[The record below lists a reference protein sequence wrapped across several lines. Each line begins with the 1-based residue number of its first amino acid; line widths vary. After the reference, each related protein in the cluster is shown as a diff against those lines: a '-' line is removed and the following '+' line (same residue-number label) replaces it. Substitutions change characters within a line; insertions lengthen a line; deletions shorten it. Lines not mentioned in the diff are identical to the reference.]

1 MTTNGLAIRS
11 MDDVERIAT
20 IAVASNYTACRRVE
34 EAAMIIIT
42 GHELGLSPAQSLRGI
57 YVVKGK
63 PVLAA
68 DTMVAVVR
76 RSGLCESWR
85 TVESTPERCTITT
98 RRKGETHDAE
108 RTWTIAD
115 AKRAG
120 LLTNGTWGAYPAAM
134 LRHRCASDLA
144 REVYPDVILGMYDP
158 EEMESALTAE
168 DVREDHIAAA
178 RSEVSR
184 RMAAGQSAES
194 IEGQL
199 RNIIGRPQ
207 AIPTLASIGI
217 EVQRPTLPA
226 PSSWPADLAACT
238 TLADVRAA
246 YAASV
251 TPDTSSAMR
260 DDVRAWLAERGIPG
274 VTGAEATA
282 LLSTLPEDACRVLSE
297 LWLDEEREA
306 SERCVTAARAV
317 KGAAWDAHSTK
328 TAHTVVV
335 RCYAHTTGA
344 DSLRGAADA
353 LVAARDAVEEAHA
366 LEVPADV
373 QERIASKTTR
383 PALLNSIRA
392 HAAEVLAN
400 PTLAGLYAAQWVK
413 VNAAPNDPRPLPDQY
428 DDALARVRDVA
439 TKATEGSAE

>member
-1 MTTNGLAIRS
+1 MSENGLAIRS
-11 MDDVERIAT
+11 LDDVERLAR
-20 IAVASNYTACRRVE
+20 IAVSSGFTQCKTPA
-34 EAAMIIIT
+34 EAVVILMT
-42 GHELGLSPAQSLRGI
+42 GQELGLSPMQSLRGI

-76 RSGLCESWR
+76 RSGVCESWR
-85 TVESTPERCTITT
+85 IVESTPDRCTITT

-134 LRHRCASDLA
+134 LRHRCAADLA
-144 REVYPDVILGMYDP
+144 RQEYPDVILGMYDP
-158 EEMESALTAE
+158 EEMES
-168 DVREDHIAAA
+168 VAA
-178 RSEVSR
+178 
-184 RMAAGQSAES
+184 
-194 IEGQL
+194 
-199 RNIIGRPQ
+199 PQ

-317 KGAAWDAHSTK
+317 KTAQWDAHSTK

-366 LEVPADV
+366 LEVPAEV
-373 QERIASKTTR
+373 CARIASKNTR
-383 PALLNSIRA
+383 PALVNSIRA
-392 HAAEVLAN
+392 HAAEILAD
-400 PTLAGLYAAQWVK
+400 TMVASLYAAQWAR
-413 VNAAPNDPRPLPDQY
+413 VNAAPNDPRPDAERGA
-428 DDALARVRDVA
+428 DALARVRDVA
-439 TKATEGSAE
+439 TKAEGSAE

>member
-1 MTTNGLAIRS
+1 MTNGLAIRS
-11 MDDVERIAT
+11 IDDVERIAT
-20 IAVASNYTACRRVE
+20 IAVASNYTACRKVE
-34 EAAMIIIT
+34 EAAMLIMT
-42 GHELGLSPAQSLRGI
+42 GQELGLSPMQSLRGI

-68 DTMVAVVR
+68 DTMIAVVR

-85 TVESTPERCTITT
+85 IVESTPDRCTITT

-120 LLTNGTWGAYPAAM
+120 LLTNGTWSAYPAAM
-134 LRHRCASDLA
+134 LRHRCAADLA
-144 REVYPDVILGMYDP
+144 RQEYPDVILGMYDP
-158 EEMESALTAE
+158 EEMES
-168 DVREDHIAAA
+168 VAA
-178 RSEVSR
+178 
-184 RMAAGQSAES
+184 
-194 IEGQL
+194 
-199 RNIIGRPQ
+199 PQ

-366 LEVPADV
+366 LEVPAEV
-373 QERIASKTTR
+373 CARIASKNTR
-383 PALLNSIRA
+383 PALVNSIRA
-392 HAAEVLAN
+392 HAAEILAD
-400 PTLAGLYAAQWVK
+400 TMVASLYAAQWAR
-413 VNAAPNDPRPLPDQY
+413 VNAAPNDPRPDAEKHS
-428 DDALARVRDVA
+428 DALVRVRDVA
-439 TKATEGSAE
+439 TKVTEGSAE

>member
-11 MDDVERIAT
+11 LDDVERLAR
-20 IAVASNYTACRRVE
+20 IAVSSGFTQCKTPA
-34 EAAMIIIT
+34 EAVVILMT
-42 GHELGLSPAQSLRGI
+42 GQELGLSPMQSLRGI

-68 DTMVAVVR
+68 DTMIAVVR

-85 TVESTPERCTITT
+85 IVESTPERCTITT

-144 REVYPDVILGMYDP
+144 RQEYPDVILGMYDP
-158 EEMESALTAE
+158 EEMES
-168 DVREDHIAAA
+168 VPVAA
-178 RSEVSR
+178 
-184 RMAAGQSAES
+184 
-194 IEGQL
+194 
-199 RNIIGRPQ
+199 PQ

-274 VTGAEATA
+274 VTGAEASA
-282 LLSTLPEDACRVLSE
+282 LLSTMPEDACRVLSE

-317 KGAAWDAHSTK
+317 KTAQWDAHSTK

-373 QERIASKTTR
+373 RERIASKTTR
-383 PALLNSIRA
+383 PALVNSIRA

-413 VNAAPNDPRPLPDQY
+413 VNAAPNDPRPDA
-428 DDALARVRDVA
+428 DKHSDALARVLDVA

>member
-11 MDDVERIAT
+11 IDDVERIAT

-76 RSGLCESWR
+76 RSGLCESWHI
-85 TVESTPERCTITT
+85 VESTPERCTITT

-144 REVYPDVILGMYDP
+144 RQEYPDVILGMYDP
-158 EEMESALTAE
+158 EEMES
-168 DVREDHIAAA
+168 VPVAA
-178 RSEVSR
+178 
-184 RMAAGQSAES
+184 
-194 IEGQL
+194 
-199 RNIIGRPQ
+199 PQ

-238 TLADVRAA
+238 TIADVRAA

-274 VTGAEATA
+274 VTGAEASA
-282 LLSTLPEDACRVLSE
+282 MLSTLPEDACRVLSE

-306 SERCVTAARAV
+306 SGRCVTAARAV
-317 KGAAWDAHSTK
+317 KASQWDAHSTK

-353 LVAARDAVEEAHA
+353 LVAARDAVEEAPA

-373 QERIASKTTR
+373 RERIASKTTR

-392 HAAEVLAN
+392 HAAEVLAD
-400 PTLAGLYAAQWVK
+400 TMVASLYAAQWARA
-413 VNAAPNDPRPLPDQY
+413 NAAANDPRPDAEKHS
-428 DDALARVRDVA
+428 DALARVLDVA

>member
-11 MDDVERIAT
+11 IDDVERIAT

-76 RSGLCESWR
+76 RSGVCESWR
-85 TVESTPERCTITT
+85 IVESTPERCTITT
-98 RRKGETHDAE
+98 RRKGETRDAE

-134 LRHRCASDLA
+134 LRHRCAADLA
-144 REVYPDVILGMYDP
+144 RQEYPDVILGMYDP
-158 EEMESALTAE
+158 EEMES
-168 DVREDHIAAA
+168 VAA
-178 RSEVSR
+178 
-184 RMAAGQSAES
+184 
-194 IEGQL
+194 
-199 RNIIGRPQ
+199 PQ

-317 KGAAWDAHSTK
+317 KTAQWDAHSTK

-353 LVAARDAVEEAHA
+353 LVAARDAEVEP
-366 LEVPADV
+366 EVPADV
-373 QERIASKTTR
+373 RERIASKTTR

-392 HAAEVLAN
+392 HAAEILAD
-400 PTLAGLYAAQWVK
+400 TMVASLYAAQWAR
-413 VNAAPNDPRPLPDQY
+413 VNAAANDPRPLPDQY

>member
-1 MTTNGLAIRS
+1 MTTTNKSTEMVSADDTREKVIESLVLRGDLSGLTPAQRASHYRRVCDSLGLNPDSQPLTYLKLNGKEILYASRGATDQLAAIHRVNRKIIDGPKVIDLGGQKIVFCVAEAS
-11 MDDVERIAT
+11 HPNGRTETAIAT
-20 IAVASNYTACRRVE
+20 IQMSDPANVLMKAETKAKRR
-34 EAAMIIIT
+34 ATLSI
-42 GHELGLSPAQSLRGI
+42 LGLGML
-57 YVVKGK
+57 
-63 PVLAA
+63 
-68 DTMVAVVR
+68 DEM
-76 RSGLCESWR
+76 E
-85 TVESTPERCTITT
+85 VESIP
-98 RRKGETHDAE
+98 AE
-108 RTWTIAD
+108 V
-115 AKRAG
+115 KQPG
-120 LLTNGTWGAYPAAM
+120 G
-134 LRHRCASDLA
+134 SVDL
-144 REVYPDVILGMYDP
+144 
-158 EEMESALTAE
+158 S
-168 DVREDHIAAA
+168 
-178 RSEVSR
+178 
-184 RMAAGQSAES
+184 
-194 IEGQL
+194 
-199 RNIIGRPQ
+199 
-207 AIPTLASIGI
+207 LAPLGI

-274 VTGAEATA
+274 VTGAEASA
-282 LLSTLPEDACRVLSE
+282 LLSTMPEDACRVLSE

-317 KGAAWDAHSTK
+317 KTAQWDAHSTK

-373 QERIASKTTR
+373 RERIASKTTR
-383 PALLNSIRA
+383 PALVNSIRA

-413 VNAAPNDPRPLPDQY
+413 VNAAPNDPRPDA
-428 DDALARVRDVA
+428 DKHSDALARVLDVA